1 MLDAKLFREKSPE
14 VKKALEARG
23 AATEV
28 VDDFLVRDEVWR
40 KVLQEMEN
48 LRAKQKSFSKG
59 KPTPEQLSELKKL
72 SEEVKALEGKADEAR
87 LHAEEILKVIPNLP
101 DDSVPRGREAADNVE
116 AKKWGEI
123 TKFSFAPKAHYDV
136 AEKLGILNFDQ
147 GTKVAGTRFVVYRG
161 AGARLE
167 RALIQFML
175 DLHTEKNG
183 YTEIFPPLMVNEKAM
198 YGTGQLPKFKE
209 DLFAVSDGYYLIP
222 TAEVPVTNL
231 HMDEILDGAK
241 LPIKYAAYTPCFRR
255 EAGAYGKDTRGIIRQ
270 HQFNKVELVQFVKP
284 EDSMATLETLT
295 ADAEKVL
302 ELLKLPYRRMAL
314 CSGDMGFSSAKTYD
328 LEVWFPSE
336 NNYREISSCSNF
348 KDFQARRAAIRFRRD
363 SQAKPEFVHTLNG
376 SGIAVGRCFAA
387 IMENYQNADG
397 SVTIPEVLIPYM
409 GGLKTISDKI

>member
-1 MLDAKLFREKSPE
+1 MLDAKLFREKSAE

-23 AATEV
+23 AAVQV
-28 VDDFLVRDEVWR
+28 VDDFLARDEVWR
-40 KVLQEMEN
+40 KVLQEMES

-72 SEEVKALEGKADEAR
+72 SEEVKILEGKADEAR
-87 LHAEEILKVIPNLP
+87 LHAEEVLKVIPNLP

-116 AKKWGEI
+116 TKKWGEI
-123 TKFSFAPKAHYDV
+123 KSFSFTAKTHYDV
-136 AEKLGILNFDQ
+136 AEKLGILNFEQ

-161 AGARLE
+161 AGAKLE

-175 DLHTEKNG
+175 DLHTEKHG
-183 YTEIFPPLMVNEKAM
+183 YLEIFPPLMVNEKAM

-363 SQAKPEFVHTLNG
+363 AQSKPEFVHTLNG

-397 SVTIPEVLIPYM
+397 SVTIPDVLIPYM
-409 GGLKTISDKI
+409 GGMTVIK